1 MTDYSEGTM
10 LKQRRF
16 ITLWLLLIAVSLS
29 AFAQEKVL
37 LQNKAQAGQT
47 VRYRLSGTVSIEAAG
62 NTFNLELNSVV
73 VQKIVAVSSEG
84 NITLGADHRVLRD
97 ELWWAHDAR
106 ARRSAE
112 WKDDH
117 RHQAQ
122 RRSD

>member
-1 MTDYSEGTM
+1 M

-62 NTFNLELNSVV
+62 KHL
-73 VQKIVAVSSEG
+73 Q
-84 NITLGADHRVLRD
+84 LGAELGRRAENRRRLVRGQPLRKS
-97 ELWWAHDAR
+97 R
-106 ARRSAE
+106 PPNRMR
-112 WKDDH
+112 
-117 RHQAQ
+117 
-122 RRSD
+122 

>member
-1 MTDYSEGTM
+1 M

-84 NITLGADHRVLRD
+84 NITLEQTTESYEMSFGGRTMPAPDEVL
-97 ELWWAHDAR
+97 
-106 ARRSAE
+106 SA
-112 WKDDH
+112 KDDH